1 MFFHGG
7 FSGAGMAR
15 VFEKV
20 FSERG
25 YQIIAPYLPGHGP
38 SFRIPRGFSY
48 ADLVKVMADF
58 VEVMGLE
65 KTVAMGHSLGGRL
78 TWDLRD
84 KFRATVIIS
93 PMLLPMRK
101 NIVQAAMGLTYDY
114 LSDVGFN
121 YRRKMSNVWRNLTQ
135 IMEIWGMIKSAPAAE
150 LEKGRARVLMCIGR
164 ADHVL
169 EYPEVK
175 EVELDV
181 SECGHY
187 VFLGRDQGL
196 VTEKILGFVSKM
208 T

>member
-1 MFFHGG
+1 MVEKKWVETKWGRLCYLQTAPARMKVVFFHGG

-150 LEKGRARVLMCIGR
+150 LEKGRARV
-164 ADHVL
+164 
-169 EYPEVK
+169 
-175 EVELDV
+175 
-181 SECGHY
+181 
-187 VFLGRDQGL
+187 
-196 VTEKILGFVSKM
+196 
-208 T
+208 